1 MCKSSENTS
10 PKENQATT
18 PTQCLCEKQYL
29 DRIANLEHRL
39 NASQA
44 LVDIQEAQKAVL
56 KNRIAA
62 LQDEVRELLSR

>member
-1 MCKSSENTS
+1 MCKSSESENLI
-10 PKENQATT
+10 KESQAEPTT
-18 PTQCLCEKQYL
+18 PLEKQYL
-29 DRIANLEHRL
+29 ARIANLERRL

-56 KNRIAA
+56 KKRIAA